1 MARNR
6 FAVYSAGVCL
16 IGIFGLRVALAQ
28 TVTGSITGQVTD
40 PSGAVVSGAVVSA
53 ENVATSVKTTATT
66 NSAGLYT
73 IRFLPIGSYSLTV
86 DFKGFASAK
95 VAPFPLESNQ
105 TAKVDVAL
113 SISSTQTR
121 VV

>member
-16 IGIFGLRVALAQ
+16 IGIFGLRLAQAQ

-66 NSAGLYT
+66 NSAG
-73 IRFLPIGSYSLTV
+73 
-86 DFKGFASAK
+86 KGRCRTQDQFHTDGRGAGR
-95 VAPFPLESNQ
+95 
-105 TAKVDVAL
+105 
-113 SISSTQTR
+113 STPHPEYDR
-121 VV
+121 LHARCDA